1 MTTNFRENFNL
12 ETVAEQPI
20 NDAQLQR
27 DYVKSFSIIR
37 SLALDLHLHIR
48 RKIERAAPGRKASQI
63 ARESA
68 ITLVL
73 IIVTT
78 K

>member
-20 NDAQLQR
+20 NDAQSQR

-37 SLALDLHLHIR
+37 SLALDLHIR